1 MRKLILLF
9 TLIFSG
15 FVFGQVKDTII
26 DGKKVEIYYNIDRDA
41 EFPEGFEV
49 FKKIIMENFDTSK
62 VKYKKKGRIFT
73 VIVFVVQKDGSLGDF
88 SVSGENKQFNKE
100 ALNAKKKVD
109 VKWSPALINNLP
121 ARQRLKVPLYL
132 TFD

>member
-1 MRKLILLF
+1 MNKFIIIF
-9 TLIFSG
+9 TLIFNV

-26 DGKKVEIYYNIDRDA
+26 DGKKVEIYSSIDKDA

-49 FKKIIMENFDTSK
+49 FKKLIMKNFDTSK

-100 ALNAKKKVD
+100 ALNAIKKVD

-121 ARQRLKVPLYL
+121 ARQRFKVPLYL

>member
-1 MRKLILLF
+1 MNKFIIIF
-9 TLIFSG
+9 TLVFSG
-15 FVFGQVKDTII
+15 FSFGQVKDTII
-26 DGKKVEIYYNIDRDA
+26 DGKKVKIYYSKDKDA

-49 FKKIIMENFDTSK
+49 FKKLIMKNFDTSK

-100 ALNAKKKVD
+100 ALNAIKKVD

-121 ARQRLKVPLYL
+121 ARQRFKVPLYL

>member
-1 MRKLILLF
+1 MNKFIIIF
-9 TLIFSG
+9 TLILNS

-26 DGKKVEIYYNIDRDA
+26 DGKKVKIYYSKDKDA

-49 FKKIIMENFDTSK
+49 FKKLIMENFDTSK

-100 ALNAKKKVD
+100 ALNAIKKVD

-121 ARQRLKVPLYL
+121 ARQRFKVPLYL

>member
-1 MRKLILLF
+1 MNKFIILF

-26 DGKKVEIYYNIDRDA
+26 DGKKVKIYYSKDKDA

-49 FKKIIMENFDTSK
+49 FKKLIMINFDTSK
-62 VKYKKKGRIFT
+62 VNYKKKGRIST
-73 VIVFVVQKDGSLGDF
+73 VIVFVVQKDGSLADF

-100 ALNAKKKVD
+100 ALNAIKKVD

-121 ARQRLKVPLYL
+121 ARQRFKVPLYL

>member
-1 MRKLILLF
+1 MRKLIVLF

-15 FVFGQVKDTII
+15 YVFGQVKDTII
-26 DGKKVEIYYNIDRDA
+26 DGEKTVIYYSIDKDA

-49 FKKIIMENFDTSK
+49 FKKLIMKNFDTSK
-62 VKYKKKGRIFT
+62 VNYKKKGRIST
-73 VIVFVVQKDGSLGDF
+73 VIVFVVQKDGSLADF

-100 ALNAKKKVD
+100 ALNAIKKVD

-121 ARQRLKVPLYL
+121 ARQRFKVPLYL

>member
-1 MRKLILLF
+1 MIILLF
-9 TLIFSG
+9 S

-49 FKKIIMENFDTSK
+49 FKKLIMINFDTSK
-62 VKYKKKGRIFT
+62 VNYKKKGRIST
-73 VIVFVVQKDGSLGDF
+73 VIVFVVQKDGSLADF

-100 ALNAKKKVD
+100 ALNAIKKVD

-121 ARQRLKVPLYL
+121 ARQRFKVPLYL

>member
-1 MRKLILLF
+1 MNKFIIIFTFILN
-9 TLIFSG
+9 S

-26 DGKKVEIYYNIDRDA
+26 DGKKTEIYYNIDRDA

-49 FKKIIMENFDTSK
+49 FKKLIMKNFDTSK
-62 VKYKKKGRIFT
+62 VNYKKKGRIST
-73 VIVFVVQKDGSLGDF
+73 VIVFVVQKDGSLADF

-100 ALNAKKKVD
+100 ALNAIKKVD

-121 ARQRLKVPLYL
+121 ARQRFKVPLYL

>member
-1 MRKLILLF
+1 MNKFIIIF
-9 TLIFSG
+9 TLILNS

-26 DGKKVEIYYNIDRDA
+26 DGKKVKIYYSKDKDA

-49 FKKIIMENFDTSK
+49 FKKLIMINFDTSK
-62 VKYKKKGRIFT
+62 VNYKKKGRIFT

-100 ALNAKKKVD
+100 ALNAIKKVD

-121 ARQRLKVPLYL
+121 ARQRFKVPLYL

>member
-1 MRKLILLF
+1 MKKLILLF

-15 FVFGQVKDTII
+15 FVFGQVKVTLI
-26 DGKKVEIYYNIDRDA
+26 DEKIVEIYYNIDRDA

-49 FKKIIMENFDTSK
+49 FKKLIMKNFDTSK
-62 VKYKKKGRIFT
+62 VNYKKKGRIST

-100 ALNAKKKVD
+100 ALNAIKKVD

-121 ARQRLKVPLYL
+121 ARQRFKVPLYL

>member
-1 MRKLILLF
+1 MNKFIILF

-26 DGKKVEIYYNIDRDA
+26 DGKKVKIYYSKDKDA

-49 FKKIIMENFDTSK
+49 FKKLIMKNFDTSK
-62 VKYKKKGRIFT
+62 VNYKKKGRIFT

-100 ALNAKKKVD
+100 ALNAIKKVD

-121 ARQRLKVPLYL
+121 ARQRFKVPLYL

>member
-1 MRKLILLF
+1 MNKFIIIF
-9 TLIFSG
+9 TLILNS

-49 FKKIIMENFDTSK
+49 FKKLIMKNFDTSK
-62 VKYKKKGRIFT
+62 VNYKKIGRIST

-88 SVSGENKQFNKE
+88 SVFGENKQFNKE
-100 ALNAKKKVD
+100 ALNAIKKVD

-121 ARQRLKVPLYL
+121 AKQRFKVPLYL

>member
-1 MRKLILLF
+1 MNKFIIIF
-9 TLIFSG
+9 TLILNS

-26 DGKKVEIYYNIDRDA
+26 DGKKVKIYYSKDKDA
-41 EFPEGFEV
+41 EFPKGFEV
-49 FKKIIMENFDTSK
+49 FKKLIMENFDASK

-100 ALNAKKKVD
+100 ALNAIKKVD

-121 ARQRLKVPLYL
+121 ARQRFKVPLYL

>member
-1 MRKLILLF
+1 MRKLILLLSLF
-9 TLIFSG
+9 LSG
-15 FVFGQVKDTII
+15 FIFGQVKDTII
-26 DGKKVEIYYNIDRDA
+26 DGKKTEIYYSIDRDA

-49 FKKIIMENFDTSK
+49 FKKLIMINFDTSK
-62 VKYKKKGRIFT
+62 VNYKKKGRIST
-73 VIVFVVQKDGSLGDF
+73 VIVFVVQKDGSLADF

-100 ALNAKKKVD
+100 ALNAIKKVD

-121 ARQRLKVPLYL
+121 ARQRFKVPLYL

>member
-1 MRKLILLF
+1 MRKLIYLIAV
-9 TLIFSG
+9 IFSSLI
-15 FVFGQVKDTII
+15 FGQVKDTII
-26 DGKKVEIYYNIDRDA
+26 DGKKVKIYYSKDKDA

-49 FKKIIMENFDTSK
+49 FKKLIMINFDTSK
-62 VKYKKKGRIFT
+62 VNYKKKGRIST

-100 ALNAKKKVD
+100 ALNAIKKVD

-121 ARQRLKVPLYL
+121 ARQRFKVPLYL

>member
-1 MRKLILLF
+1 MNKFIIIF
-9 TLIFSG
+9 TLILNS

-49 FKKIIMENFDTSK
+49 FKKLIMENFDTSK

-100 ALNAKKKVD
+100 ALNAIKKVD

-121 ARQRLKVPLYL
+121 ARQRYKVPLYL

>member
-1 MRKLILLF
+1 MNKFIIIF
-9 TLIFSG
+9 TLILNS

-26 DGKKVEIYYNIDRDA
+26 DGEKTVIYYSIDKDA

-49 FKKIIMENFDTSK
+49 FKKLIMENFDTSK

-73 VIVFVVQKDGSLGDF
+73 VIVFVVQKDGSLADF

-100 ALNAKKKVD
+100 ALNAIKKVD

-121 ARQRLKVPLYL
+121 ARQRFKVPLYL

>member
-49 FKKIIMENFDTSK
+49 FKKLIMENFDTSK

-73 VIVFVVQKDGSLGDF
+73 VIVFVVQKDGSLADF

-100 ALNAKKKVD
+100 AIRAVTKIKE
-109 VKWSPALINNLP
+109 KWIPATINGQ
-121 ARQRLKVPLYL
+121 AVRERFKIPL
-132 TFD
+132 TINFE

>member
-1 MRKLILLF
+1 MNKFIIIF
-9 TLIFSG
+9 TLILNS

-26 DGKKVEIYYNIDRDA
+26 DGKKVKIYYSKDKDA

-49 FKKIIMENFDTSK
+49 FKKLIMENFDTSK

-100 ALNAKKKVD
+100 ALKAIKKVD

-121 ARQRLKVPLYL
+121 ARQRFKVPLYL

>member
-1 MRKLILLF
+1 MNKFIIIF
-9 TLIFSG
+9 TLILNS

-49 FKKIIMENFDTSK
+49 FKKLIMENFDTSK

-100 ALNAKKKVD
+100 ALNAIKKVD

-121 ARQRLKVPLYL
+121 ARQRFKVPLYL

>member
-1 MRKLILLF
+1 MNKFIIIF
-9 TLIFSG
+9 TLILNS

-49 FKKIIMENFDTSK
+49 FKKLIMENFDTSK

-100 ALNAKKKVD
+100 ALNAIKKVD
-109 VKWSPALINNLP
+109 VKWSL
-121 ARQRLKVPLYL
+121 
-132 TFD
+132 

>member
-9 TLIFSG
+9 TLSFSG

-26 DGKKVEIYYNIDRDA
+26 DGKKVKIYYSKDKDA

-49 FKKIIMENFDTSK
+49 FKKLIMENFDTSK
-62 VKYKKKGRIFT
+62 VKYKKKGRIST
-73 VIVFVVQKDGSLGDF
+73 VIVFVVQKDGSLADF

-100 ALNAKKKVD
+100 ALNAIKKVD

-121 ARQRLKVPLYL
+121 ARQRFKVPLYL

>member
-1 MRKLILLF
+1 MKKLILLF

-26 DGKKVEIYYNIDRDA
+26 DGKKVKIYYSKDKDA

-49 FKKIIMENFDTSK
+49 FKKLIMKNFDTSK

-100 ALNAKKKVD
+100 ALNAIKKVD

-121 ARQRLKVPLYL
+121 ARQRFKVPLYL

>member
-9 TLIFSG
+9 TLSFSG

-26 DGKKVEIYYNIDRDA
+26 DGKKVKIYYSKDKDA

-49 FKKIIMENFDTSK
+49 FKKLIMENFDTSK

-100 ALNAKKKVD
+100 ALNAIKKVD

-121 ARQRLKVPLYL
+121 ARQRFKVPLYL

>member
-1 MRKLILLF
+1 MNKFIIIF
-9 TLIFSG
+9 TLILNS

-26 DGKKVEIYYNIDRDA
+26 DGEKTVIYYSIDKDA

-49 FKKIIMENFDTSK
+49 FKKLIMKNFDTSK
-62 VKYKKKGRIFT
+62 VNYKKKGRIST
-73 VIVFVVQKDGSLGDF
+73 VIVFVVQKDGSLADF

-100 ALNAKKKVD
+100 ALNAIKKVD

-121 ARQRLKVPLYL
+121 ARQRFKVPLYL

>member
-1 MRKLILLF
+1 MNKFIIIF
-9 TLIFSG
+9 TLILNR
-15 FVFGQVKDTII
+15 FVFGQVKDTKNN
-26 DGKKVEIYYNIDRDA
+26 GKKTEIYYNIDRDA

-49 FKKIIMENFDTSK
+49 FKKLIMENFDTSK

-100 ALNAKKKVD
+100 ALNAIKKVD

-121 ARQRLKVPLYL
+121 ARQRFKVPLYL

>member
-1 MRKLILLF
+1 MNKFIIIF
-9 TLIFSG
+9 TLILNS

-26 DGKKVEIYYNIDRDA
+26 DGKKVKIYYSKDKDA

-49 FKKIIMENFDTSK
+49 FKKLIMENFDTSK
-62 VKYKKKGRIFT
+62 VKYKKKGRIST

-100 ALNAKKKVD
+100 ALNAIKKVD

-121 ARQRLKVPLYL
+121 ARQRFKVPLYL

>member
-1 MRKLILLF
+1 MNKFIIIF
-9 TLIFSG
+9 TLILNS

-26 DGKKVEIYYNIDRDA
+26 DGKKIEIYYNIDKDA
-41 EFPEGFEV
+41 EFPESFEV
-49 FKKIIMENFDTSK
+49 FKKLIMENFDASK

-100 ALNAKKKVD
+100 ALNAIKKVD

-121 ARQRLKVPLYL
+121 ARQRFKVPLYL

>member
-15 FVFGQVKDTII
+15 YVFGQVKDTII
-26 DGKKVEIYYNIDRDA
+26 DGEKTVIYYSIDKDA

-49 FKKIIMENFDTSK
+49 FKKLIMKNFDTSK

-100 ALNAKKKVD
+100 ALNAIKKVD

-121 ARQRLKVPLYL
+121 ARQRFKVPLYL

>member
-1 MRKLILLF
+1 MNKFIILF

-26 DGKKVEIYYNIDRDA
+26 DGKKVKIYYSKDKDA

-49 FKKIIMENFDTSK
+49 FKKLIMENFDASK
-62 VKYKKKGRIFT
+62 VKYKKKGRIST
-73 VIVFVVQKDGSLGDF
+73 VIAFVVQKDGSLGDF

-100 ALNAKKKVD
+100 ALNAIKKVD

-121 ARQRLKVPLYL
+121 ARQRFKVPLYL

>member
-1 MRKLILLF
+1 MKKLILLF
-9 TLIFSG
+9 TLILNS

-26 DGKKVEIYYNIDRDA
+26 DGKKVEIYSSIDKDA

-49 FKKIIMENFDTSK
+49 FKKLIMENFDTSK

-100 ALNAKKKVD
+100 ALNAIKKVD

-121 ARQRLKVPLYL
+121 ARQRFKVPLYL

>member
-1 MRKLILLF
+1 MNKFIIIF

-26 DGKKVEIYYNIDRDA
+26 DGKKVKIYYSKDKDA

-49 FKKIIMENFDTSK
+49 FKKLIMENFDTSK

-100 ALNAKKKVD
+100 ALNAIKKVD

-121 ARQRLKVPLYL
+121 ARQRFKVPLYL

>member
-1 MRKLILLF
+1 MRKLIVLF
-9 TLIFSG
+9 TLVFSG

-26 DGKKVEIYYNIDRDA
+26 DGKKVKIYYSKDKDA

-49 FKKIIMENFDTSK
+49 FKKLIMINFDTSK

-100 ALNAKKKVD
+100 ALNAIKKVD

-121 ARQRLKVPLYL
+121 ARQRFKVPLYL

>member
-1 MRKLILLF
+1 MKKLILLF

-26 DGKKVEIYYNIDRDA
+26 DGKKVKIYYSKDKDA

-49 FKKIIMENFDTSK
+49 FKKLIMENFDTSK

-73 VIVFVVQKDGSLGDF
+73 VIVFVVQKDGSLADF

-100 ALNAKKKVD
+100 ALNAIKKVD

-121 ARQRLKVPLYL
+121 ARQRFKVPLYL